1 MKITAE
7 RPSTSFFGNDGISQA
22 VKRSAPFLSQPP
34 AGVVVLTL
42 AVRRGGRSLAPLR

>member
-22 VKRSAPFLSQPP
+22 VKRSASFFIATTPF
-34 AGVVVLTL
+34 GVVVLTL
-42 AVRRGGRSLAPLR
+42 AVWCGG